1 MPQLRTLIV
10 PYQTALRAVSPNS
23 SIVFSMLIYVL
34 QTISDSPSL
43 KDKSLA
49 KTDTKKE
56 DPSDLLFL
64 GEWLAQWRRRMNL
77 QTN

>member
-1 MPQLRTLIV
+1 MPQLRTSIV
-10 PYQTALRAVSPNS
+10 PYQTVPRVASPNS
-23 SIVFSMLIYVL
+23 SIVFSTLIYVP
-34 QTISDSPSL
+34 QMISDSLSL
-43 KDKSLA
+43 KDKLFA
-49 KTDTKKE
+49 KIDTEKE

>member
-10 PYQTALRAVSPNS
+10 PYQIALRAVLPNS
-23 SIVFSMLIYVL
+23 SIVFLMLIYVP
-34 QTISDSPSL
+34 QMTSDSPSL

-64 GEWLAQWRRRMNL
+64 DEWLA
-77 QTN
+77 